1 MPGIAASARERAEQR
16 AQARL
21 GRQLEGRPDRSTK
34 GFAMNNGRLT
44 FVIPTYRL
52 REVGET
58 VVQYDAHFRRNG
70 HDVDI
75 IVCDDSSPSI
85 QQKYFDVLESTP
97 TYNDL
102 FYVGPCEKDAFVAY
116 LNRRLRD
123 KKLEPLIKNLFRPSY
138 GGNRNVTLMYTLG
151 GLMVSADDDMRP
163 YTLVEDS
170 PESLGDDEVAR
181 GKLLKKDARGFT
193 RKSFDILAAFLEVL
207 GKRVADVPPNYLR
220 GKLARDTAMDLHTN
234 ATHGLTRDNSLV
246 LEPGE
251 VPDDAVVKIAQTFR
265 SGTSDADAIDYVE
278 MALDDESQTRLEDL
292 NDVYVLVNFR
302 PVVTDENWR
311 IDCGVAGFDNTFGL
325 PPFFPTRL
333 RFEDYIYRLWVQQK
347 GVASAHVDAA
357 QTHVKSNYMRN
368 PLAAELFNE
377 EICNLLKSKIRSS
390 LSQIEELSIA
400 FDYAGEVTLED
411 SERVL
416 DRIVALHGRVLG
428 TAQSTANPE
437 RAAALRSFAAT
448 LEKNFYGFEPD
459 FFQQNVIR
467 IVDDVIS
474 EFKGSLEI
482 WPTLVEI
489 VYLWKKRSGLPLMRV
504 GNPRRSRGGALL
516 GAAHGLHASP

>member
-1 MPGIAASARERAEQR
+1 
-16 AQARL
+16 
-21 GRQLEGRPDRSTK
+21 
-34 GFAMNNGRLT
+34 MNNGRLT
-44 FVIPTYRL
+44 FVVPTYRL
-52 REVGET
+52 RDVGEMIAR
-58 VVQYDAHFRRNG
+58 YDEHFFRNG
-70 HDVDI
+70 HSVDM
-75 IVCDDSSPSI
+75 IVFDDSSPTV
-85 QQKYFDVLESTP
+85 QQKYFGMLERTP

-102 FYVGPCEKDAFVAY
+102 FYVGPREKAAFLTY
-116 LNRRLRD
+116 LNQRLRD

-138 GGNRNVTLMYTLG
+138 GGNRNVSLMYTLG

-170 PESLGDDEVAR
+170 PESLGDAEIAR
-181 GKLLKKDARGFT
+181 GKLLKRDARGFT

-207 GKRVADVPPNYLR
+207 GKRVADVPANYLHGR
-220 GKLARDTAMDLHTN
+220 LVRDTAMDLHTN
-234 ATHGLTRDNSLV
+234 ATQGLTRDNSLM
-246 LEPGE
+246 LEPGV
-251 VPDDAVVKIAQTFR
+251 VPDDAIVKIAQTFR

-302 PVVTDENWR
+302 PAVTDENWR

-333 RFEDYIYRLWVQQK
+333 RFEDYIYRLWVKQK
-347 GVASAHVDAA
+347 DVASAHIDAA

-390 LSQIEELSIA
+390 LTGIDELGIA

-411 SERVL
+411 SEVILGRMA
-416 DRIVALHGRVLG
+416 ALHGRVLK
-428 TAQSTANPE
+428 TAEATSNQE
-437 RAAALRSFAAT
+437 RAIALRSFAVT
-448 LEKNFYGFEPD
+448 LEKAFYGFEPD

-467 IVDDVIS
+467 IVDDVVS
-474 EFKGSLEI
+474 QFKGSLEI
-482 WPTLVEI
+482 WPALIEI
-489 VYLWKKRSGLPLMRV
+489 VYLKRKKSGLPLLQV
-504 GNPRRSRGGALL
+504 ANPRRQRGNATSTAVS
-516 GAAHGLHASP
+516 AAA

>member
-1 MPGIAASARERAEQR
+1 
-16 AQARL
+16 
-21 GRQLEGRPDRSTK
+21 
-34 GFAMNNGRLT
+34 MNNGRLT

-52 REVGET
+52 RDVGET
-58 VVQYDAHFRRNG
+58 VARYDEHFFRNG
-70 HDVDI
+70 HSVDM
-75 IVCDDSSPSI
+75 IVFDDSSPTV
-85 QQKYFDVLESTP
+85 QQKYFGVLEQTP

-102 FYVGPCEKDAFVAY
+102 FYVGPQEKAAFLAY
-116 LNRRLRD
+116 LNQRLRD

-170 PESLGDDEVAR
+170 PESLGDGEIAR

-193 RKSFDILAAFLEVL
+193 RKSFDILAAYLEVL
-207 GKRVADVPPNYLR
+207 GKRVADVPPNYLHGR
-220 GKLARDTAMDLHTN
+220 LVRDTAMDLHTN
-234 ATHGLTRDNSLV
+234 ATQGLTRDNSLI
-246 LEPGE
+246 LEPGD
-251 VPDDAVVKIAQTFR
+251 VPDNAIVKIAQTFR

-278 MALDDESQTRLEDL
+278 MALDDEAQTRLEDL

-302 PVVTDENWR
+302 PAVTDENWR

-333 RFEDYIYRLWVQQK
+333 RFEDYIYRLWMNQK
-347 GVASAHVDAA
+347 GVASAHIDAA

-390 LSQIEELSIA
+390 LTEIQELGIA
-400 FDYAGEVTLED
+400 FDYDAEVTLED
-411 SERVL
+411 SEVILGRMA
-416 DRIVALHGRVLG
+416 ALQGRVLR
-428 TAQSTANPE
+428 TAETTSNPE
-437 RAAALRSFAAT
+437 RATALRSFAVT
-448 LEKNFYGFEPD
+448 LEKAFYGFEPD

-467 IVDDVIS
+467 IVDDVVS
-474 EFKGSLEI
+474 QFKGSLEI
-482 WPTLVEI
+482 WPALIEI
-489 VYLWKKRSGLPLMRV
+489 IYLKRKKSGLPLLRV
-504 GNPRRSRGGALL
+504 ANPKRHRRNAKT
-516 GAAHGLHASP
+516 AAVVAAP